1 MPPQQ
6 QRFWPDPQP
15 LVERLGRDFFRQLPE
30 KPGVY
35 LMHGAA
41 DLVLYVGKAK
51 SLRHRLGNYRVAN
64 PERMNRRTLRL
75 LRLVERIAWEE
86 CSDELAAIRRE
97 AELLLTLKP
106 RFNRAGVWQG
116 PKRFLAWRSQHTG
129 LELAVVDSLEDGWNG
144 AGPFGAQAMH
154 IHRAL
159 VRLFWCRF
167 HPDPGL
173 AGMPAGWFHG
183 EHGTR
188 VLLPVQGASLPDEAS
203 RLLIELTNGEAQKFP
218 KWMPPPSP
226 YEQPIRDED
235 LEFVTKHLAGSW
247 NQAQPA
253 SFSQTS
259 SSSVSEH

>member
-1 MPPQQ
+1 VSPQQ

-30 KPGVY
+30 TPGVY
-35 LMHGAA
+35 LMHGSA

-51 SLRHRLGNYRVAN
+51 SLRHRLSSYRIAN
-64 PERMNRRTLRL
+64 PERMKRRTLRL

-97 AELLLTLKP
+97 AELLLALKP

-116 PKRFLAWRSQHTG
+116 PRRVLAWRPQPAG
-129 LELAVVDSLEDGWNG
+129 LELAVMDSLEDGWSG
-144 AGPFGAQAMH
+144 AGPFGAAATH

-159 VRLFWCRF
+159 VRLLWCRF
-167 HPDPGL
+167 YPDAGL
-173 AGMPAGWFHG
+173 AGMPSGWFHG

-188 VLLPVQGASLPDEAS
+188 VLIAHRSCAPADDACERLSQLADGWGDGLSQWLLPASL
-203 RLLIELTNGEAQKFP
+203 
-218 KWMPPPSP
+218 

-235 LEFVTKHLAGSW
+235 LEFVAKHLAGRAIENLSH
-247 NQAQPA
+247 A
-253 SFSQTS
+253 
-259 SSSVSEH
+259 